1 MIIGI
6 AKGPGETPNEYTFVT
21 PDTERRVKTSEF
33 VYYEAEVDGKL
44 RKILGRVIRRIPL
57 RLYPDSFLAQPEVD
71 PAQVAALVG
80 YHGVAGDTEESS
92 PDDDSASAR
101 ATSTAELFEIHVSIM
116 GYHDENL
123 SAFVNPRIPPRIGW
137 KIYIAADE
145 YLANVLSRVA
155 FDWQNGQAAPGGAYV
170 GSLLSRPDFNS
181 SQPASIIPAQAGSPE
196 TSVGANA
203 ENGTIQAQSGGVP
216 IVLDVRSITATHMAI
231 IAGTGA
237 GKSYLAS
244 VLIEEMMKPINR
256 ASILVVDPHGE
267 YDTLEQ
273 IRNED
278 AFRADDGYKA
288 NVKTVPQDQVK
299 IRVSELTQ
307 FDLRFLLGA
316 QYGLTG
322 PMEHVL
328 GNVLDRL
335 KKEREDKTPWTK
347 NDLFAALEY
356 MQAGE
361 DGAESDSADYSHAS
375 GNPSA
380 ADGDED
386 LSFLDIAGTS
396 KRPSAGANADPQ
408 MPSSA
413 RAVNWRLRSLFNEA
427 PNFDDVDSINLQE
440 IFRPGLCSVL
450 QLNEID
456 RRQQQVIVAVLL
468 RMVWKARMNA
478 EKEIGKP
485 TDRLDYPVFILLE
498 EAHHF
503 APANEDVVT
512 TNILKTI
519 LAEGRKFG
527 VGVGL
532 ISQRP
537 GKLDSDV
544 LSQCMTQFL
553 LRIVNEYDQ
562 NSVAAAVESAS
573 HDLLAELPALSKGQA
588 IMAGAAVNSTLSIRV
603 RKRITEHGGKEP
615 DAPSKWH
622 SFFSEE
628 EQRRRQVDA
637 SGLPDGPALGLSN
650 VYRKSR

>member
-33 VYYEAEVDGKL
+33 VYYEAEVDGTQ
-44 RKILGRVIRRIPL
+44 RQILGRVIRRIPL
-57 RLYPDSFLAQPEVD
+57 RLYPDSFLAHPEVD
-71 PAQVAALVG
+71 PAQMAALVG
-80 YHGVAGDTEESS
+80 YQSAGEPTNDGGEDAGD
-92 PDDDSASAR
+92 SA
-101 ATSTAELFEIHVSIM
+101 AELFEIHVSIM
-116 GYHDENL
+116 GYHDEAL

-137 KIYIAADE
+137 KIYLAADDMLTE
-145 YLANVLSRVA
+145 VLNRVA
-155 FDWQNGQAAPGGAYV
+155 FDWQAGEARPGGAYV
-170 GSLLSRPDFNS
+170 GSLLSRPALDLRS
-181 SQPASIIPAQAGSPE
+181 GQA
-196 TSVGANA
+196 N
-203 ENGTIQAQSGGVP
+203 GVP
-216 IVLDVRSITATHMAI
+216 VVLDVRSITATHMAV

-244 VLIEEMMKPINR
+244 VLIEEMMKPLNR

-267 YDTLEQ
+267 YDTLEE
-273 IRNED
+273 IRNAAD
-278 AFRADDGYKA
+278 FRADDGYKA
-288 NVKTVPQDQVK
+288 DVKTVPQDQVK

-316 QYGLTG
+316 QYGFSG
-322 PMEHVL
+322 PMEYVL
-328 GNVLDRL
+328 GNALERVRKDRG
-335 KKEREDKTPWTK
+335 DKTPWTK
-347 NDLFAALEY
+347 NDLYAALEY
-356 MQAGE
+356 MQDGE
-361 DGAESDSADYSHAS
+361 DEPASGQDRHSRAS

-380 ADGDED
+380 GDD
-386 LSFLDIAGTS
+386 DPLSFLDTAGTNERQS
-396 KRPSAGANADPQ
+396 SRAKPDLQ
-408 MPSSA
+408 MRGSA
-413 RAVNWRLRSLFNEA
+413 RAVDWRLRSLFAEA

-440 IFRPGLCSVL
+440 VFRPGLCSVL

-478 EKEIGKP
+478 VKGVGNPK
-485 TDRLDYPVFILLE
+485 DRLDYPVFILLE

-562 NSVAAAVESAS
+562 SSVAAAVESAS

-588 IMAGAAVNSTLSIRV
+588 IVAGAAVNTPLSIRV
-603 RKRITEHGGKEP
+603 RQRITRHGGAEP
-615 DAPSKWH
+615 DAPSEWR

-628 EQRRRQVDA
+628 AARRREVDA
-637 SGLPDGPALGLSN
+637 SGPPEGPPRGLSN
-650 VYRKSR
+650 ILRKSRDRP

>member
-33 VYYEAEVDGKL
+33 VYYEADVDGA
-44 RKILGRVIRRIPL
+44 RRQILGRVFRRVPL

-80 YHGVAGDTEESS
+80 YQAADEFS
-92 PDDDSASAR
+92 PPGAPGA
-101 ATSTAELFEIHVSIM
+101 ATAAAELFEIHVTIM
-116 GYHDENL
+116 GYHDAQL

-137 KIYIAADE
+137 KIHLAADGA
-145 YLANVLSRVA
+145 LAAVLNRVA
-155 FDWQNGQAAPGGAYV
+155 FDWQSGEAERGGAFV
-170 GSLLSRPDFNS
+170 GSLLSRPAFKP
-181 SQPASIIPAQAGSPE
+181 PAAALSAASEGAE
-196 TSVGANA
+196 TGVDAA
-203 ENGTIQAQSGGVP
+203 ESTGVP
-216 IVLDVRSITATHMAI
+216 VVLDVRSVTATHMAI

-256 ASILVVDPHGE
+256 ASILVIDPHGE
-267 YDTLEQ
+267 YDTLED
-273 IRNED
+273 IRNAA
-278 AFRADDGYKA
+278 AFRAADGYKA
-288 NVKTVPQDQVK
+288 EVKTVPQDQVK
-299 IRVSELTQ
+299 IRVSELSQ

-316 QYGLTG
+316 QYGFSG
-322 PMEHVL
+322 PMEYVL
-328 GNVLDRL
+328 GNVLERIKKDRG
-335 KKEREDKTPWTK
+335 DKTPWTK

-356 MQAGE
+356 EQTGE
-361 DGAESDSADYSHAS
+361 DERAASSAQNTGDGGGPADSF
-375 GNPSA
+375 
-380 ADGDED
+380 GDD
-386 LSFLDIAGTS
+386 ALSFLDTAGRGERKGSHART
-396 KRPSAGANADPQ
+396 DPQ
-408 MPSSA
+408 MRGSA
-413 RAVNWRLRSLFNEA
+413 RAVEWRLRSLFSEA
-427 PNFDDVDSINLQE
+427 PNFDDVDSINLQDV
-440 IFRPGLCSVL
+440 FRPGLCSVL

-478 EKEIGKP
+478 VKETGNPK
-485 TDRLDYPVFILLE
+485 DRLDYPVFILLE

-562 NSVAAAVESAS
+562 SSVAAAVESAS

-588 IMAGAAVNSTLSIRV
+588 IVAGAAVNTPLSIRV
-603 RKRITEHGGKEP
+603 RQRITRHGGAEP
-615 DAPSKWH
+615 DAPSEWR

-628 EQRRRQVDA
+628 AQRRREVDA
-637 SGLPDGPALGLSN
+637 SGLPEGPPRGRSN
-650 VYRKSR
+650 LYYKSRDRR